1 MKEQGRAAGEE
12 VEEEGE
18 EGDQAVLPL
27 YRTNW
32 RRMEEMEEMTSSAT
46 GIKGQIA
53 SARQSLRGAY
63 GPIPTSPA
71 LTVL

>member
-1 MKEQGRAAGEE
+1 MREEGRAVGEE

-27 YRTNW
+27 YRTSW
-32 RRMEEMEEMTSSAT
+32 RRMEKMEETTCSAT

-63 GPIPTSPA
+63 GPIPNIPA
-71 LTVL
+71 FAVL